1 MGLLTGI
8 LGLPLAP
15 VRGTVWVAEQVRQA
29 ADEQLH
35 DPARIRAE
43 LEEVDRM
50 REAGEIDDDEA
61 EAYEDVLID
70 RLMEAGN
77 RRQEG

>member
-15 VRGTVWVAEQVRQA
+15 VRGTVWVAEQLRQA

-35 DPARIRAE
+35 DPVRIRAE
-43 LEEVDRM
+43 LEEVDRL
-50 REAGEIDDDEA
+50 RAAGEIDDDEA
-61 EAYEDVLID
+61 EAWEDVLIE
-70 RLMEAGN
+70 RLLEAGN
-77 RRQEG
+77 REQVS